1 MSRKGKNNRVLTYT
15 TIKSIKDLE
24 TVIKGRKY
32 PPGSVAFHMKKNN
45 PKKASHAMF
54 VGNMTRNNIFFW
66 AHSSNRNGEDT
77 KGYGFR
83 DMLKN
88 DSDRCITVFKI
99 NYSYKWRT

>member
-1 MSRKGKNNRVLTYT
+1 MTIQQVRQRKTK
-15 TIKSIKDLE
+15 E
-24 TVIKGRKY
+24 TEGRF
-32 PPGSVAFHMKKNN
+32 SCV
-45 PKKASHAMF
+45 AMF

-99 NYSYKWRT
+99 NYLYKWETGGRLYCLLTTQQNRPLVSR